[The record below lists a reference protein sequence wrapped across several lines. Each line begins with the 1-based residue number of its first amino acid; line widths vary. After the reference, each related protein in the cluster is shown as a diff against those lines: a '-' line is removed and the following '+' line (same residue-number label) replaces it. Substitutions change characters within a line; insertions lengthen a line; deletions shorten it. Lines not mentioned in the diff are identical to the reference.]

1 MKENIENL
9 AYKYDNERSSKGLN
23 VSKNENS
30 VLMSPTRRSK
40 RIRIRTNIEY
50 GPILDNNNIISGS
63 GRNLSKED
71 ELKKQIKQLVVFK
84 KKASNTSESKF
95 FDAKS
100 EGVKVRLMDNLS
112 GTANSIPVLQLNE
125 LITLRKMNTTVRNG
139 IVKRMLHVPSF
150 RMFDILVII
159 SMKIGY

>member
-1 MKENIENL
+1 MKENIEGL
-9 AYKYDNERSSKGLN
+9 AYKYDNENLPKGFN
-23 VSKNENS
+23 VPKNENA
-30 VLMSPTRRSK
+30 VMSPTRRSK

-50 GPILDNNNIISGS
+50 GPLLENSNVIS

-71 ELKKQIKQLVVFK
+71 ELKKEIKQLVVFK

-95 FDAKS
+95 FEARS

-112 GTANSIPVLQLNE
+112 GSANSIPVLQLNE

-139 IVKRMLHVPSF
+139 VVKRMLHVPSF
-150 RMFDILVII
+150 RMFDVLVII
-159 SMKIGY
+159 